1 MLVSADKQSTMANIE
16 NHSENCVCLLTPAVP
31 IKNRWKIPPAAVYYK
46 IEVRQ
51 HGPAVTKGSENAG
64 RFIEA
69 RLHGPATRHPA
80 APRSSA

>member
-1 MLVSADKQSTMANIE
+1 ME
-16 NHSENCVCLLTPAVP
+16 NPCKNCACPLTPAVP

-46 IEVRQ
+46 VKARQ
-51 HGPAVTKGSENAG
+51 HGLAVTKGSENAV

-69 RLHGPATRHPA
+69 SLHGPATRHPA

>member
-1 MLVSADKQSTMANIE
+1 MSA
-16 NHSENCVCLLTPAVP
+16 CVHPAYVAP
-31 IKNRWKIPPAAVYYK
+31 TIKNLWKIPPAAVYYRV
-46 IEVRQ
+46 ETRL
-51 HGPAVTKGSENAG
+51 HAPAVTKGSEHAV